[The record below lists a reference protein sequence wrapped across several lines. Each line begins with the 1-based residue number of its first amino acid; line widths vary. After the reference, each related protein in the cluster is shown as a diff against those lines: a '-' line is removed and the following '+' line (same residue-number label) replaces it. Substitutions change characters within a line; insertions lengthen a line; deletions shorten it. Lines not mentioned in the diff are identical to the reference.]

1 MLLAWRVLPLGLVAT
16 FLAVSKCTATALATT
31 VAILGGAVLEGVEF
45 QVTRVIDFQVVNVE
59 II

>member
-31 VAILGGAVLEGVEF
+31 VAILGAVLEGVEF